1 MSQGQD
7 IFYYVVNVIY
17 QRKIGKKMYPLK
29 GYELTC
35 VSRAKN
41 MRDLNKDNNTLY
53 FLEKQMSTNAKKL
66 NFRVSKI
73 LSQKKIGHS
82 LFHKESTYT
91 DEFK

>member
-35 VSRAKN
+35 VS
-41 MRDLNKDNNTLY
+41 
-53 FLEKQMSTNAKKL
+53 
-66 NFRVSKI
+66 
-73 LSQKKIGHS
+73 
-82 LFHKESTYT
+82 
-91 DEFK
+91 